1 MAKIQKERSV
11 CLITPGHLASDPRLI
26 KEAKALSDAN
36 FKVHLVF
43 TQYMIYLVEYDQI
56 ILNRNPEW
64 TYEVLDWTGDSFGSK
79 VNRLSSKLFE
89 FLRGNNKIQLNRN
102 HNWLLKKAS
111 AHICDLYIAH
121 NLGALPIAVHAAKKN
136 NTKCGFDAEDFHRFE
151 TSDNINSASVKHKI
165 AIENH
170 YIPQLD
176 HFTASSPLIALEYS
190 KLYNRSITCILNTF
204 PRVLECNV
212 VGNTNNPLQLF
223 WFSQTVG
230 ANRGIETIIS
240 GIGKSQTRIELHL
253 LGDTSK
259 EYKESLESLITT
271 DAPLCKVRFHK
282 PVQADRIF
290 ELACQYDIGLAAET
304 PFPLNRNICLTNKLF
319 TYIQSGL
326 AVIASA
332 TTAQKGFFN
341 QFPKAGILYR
351 NDDEFADALK
361 VYQTNRVLLLQ
372 TKEHNYLTG
381 QNSLNWEI
389 EKTKFLDAIFNALN
403 CPPLAPLLKTGLKV

>member
-1 MAKIQKERSV
+1 MAKIQKQRSV

-26 KEAKALSDAN
+26 KEARALSAAN

-43 TQYMIYLVEYDQI
+43 TQYMTYLVAYDKI
-56 ILNRNPEW
+56 ILKHNPEW
-64 TYEVLDWTGDSFGSK
+64 TYEVLDWTGNSFRSK
-79 VNRLSSKLFE
+79 LNRLRSKLFE
-89 FLRGNNKIQLNRN
+89 FLRGNNKIPLNRN
-102 HNWLLKKAS
+102 HNWLLKKAM

-121 NLGALPIAVHAAKKN
+121 NLGALPIAVLAAKKN

-151 TSDNINSASVKHKI
+151 MSDDINSASVKHKI

-170 YIPQLD
+170 YVPQLD
-176 HFTASSPLIALEYS
+176 HFTASSPLIALAYS
-190 KLYNRSITCILNTF
+190 RLYNRWITCILNTF
-204 PRVLECNV
+204 PRVPKRNV
-212 VGNTNNPLQLF
+212 VGNTDNPLQLF

-230 ANRGIETIIS
+230 ANRGIETIIR
-240 GIGKSQTRIELHL
+240 GIGKSQIRIELHL
-253 LGDTSK
+253 LGDAND
-259 EYKESLESLITT
+259 EYKERLESMITA
-271 DAPLCKVRFHK
+271 DAPLCKVHFHK
-282 PVQADRIF
+282 PVQADIIF

-326 AVIASA
+326 AVIASD
-332 TTAQKGFFN
+332 TTAQKDFLD

-361 VYQTNRVLLLQ
+361 VYQTNRKLLLQ

-381 QNSLNWEI
+381 QHSLNWEI
-389 EKTKFLDAIFNALN
+389 EKTKFLDAIFNSLN
-403 CPPLAPLLKTGLKV
+403 